1 MSTYEEFVT
10 EYTQGAG
17 QAKSNGLRQGQW
29 FYNLLSARHPHLA
42 GVIRGTRRDPF
53 YHDKVRPV
61 LWEFTCENW
70 NIFNDTTDTKE

>member
-10 EYTQGAG
+10 AYTQGSG
-17 QAKSNGLRQGQW
+17 QAKADGLRTGQW
-29 FYNLLSARHPHLA
+29 FYNLLSAHHPHLA

-70 NIFNDTTDTKE
+70 NIFSETSDPKE